1 MQELIGAFT
10 SFLRISFDFLNIGE
24 LVNLSHELELVESYL
39 YIEQTRFA
47 ERISVVWRI
56 DPNIDILIPP
66 LSIQPLV
73 ENAVKHGILKR
84 QQGGTVQIRIIRL
97 HKTVKIEVE
106 DDGQGMDSGTLSL
119 LLKPLMEGKG
129 GIGLANTHR
138 RLSQLYG
145 QGLSVQSKPGEGTL
159 VSFVVPEDSDNFS
172 SKKPLHKEWLF
183 CIFIYILSE

>member
-1 MQELIGAFT
+1 M
-10 SFLRISFDFLNIGE
+10 
-24 LVNLSHELELVESYL
+24 NLSHELELVESYL

-47 ERISVVWRI
+47 ERISVVWKV

-84 QQGGTVQIRIIRL
+84 QQGGTVEIRIIRL
-97 HKTVKIEVE
+97 HNAVKIEVE

-145 QGLSVQSKPGEGTL
+145 QGLSIQSKPGEGTL
-159 VSFVVPEDSDNFS
+159 VSFVIPEDSDNFS
-172 SKKPLHKEWLF
+172 SKKAAP
-183 CIFIYILSE
+183 